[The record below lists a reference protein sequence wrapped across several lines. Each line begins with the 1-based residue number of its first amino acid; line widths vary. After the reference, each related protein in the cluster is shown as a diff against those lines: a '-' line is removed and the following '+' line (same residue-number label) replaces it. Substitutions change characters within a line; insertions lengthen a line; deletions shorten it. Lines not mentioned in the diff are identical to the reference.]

1 MDAIL
6 QVAHT
11 VATYAPIITQTM
23 GMVVI
28 MFIAFAASVMVDNP
42 DVTMATCLLLA
53 LAISWHAFKPIRRFL
68 RWAIIWPIQRMF
80 YRIVRRPVRLLLG
93 GIMARWKYSIIADR
107 LEDTLSKLW
116 LEEHLISRQEYRRL
130 SDLLGKALGLSD
142 LVGRKTCKEGIKHTV
157 LQNIGVMRATPA
169 ISVPGPP
176 LKVKVDTSYTPMTNT
191 RNLSYLR
198 RRQQSA

>member
-11 VATYAPIITQTM
+11 VATYAPVITQTM

-93 GIMARWKYSIIADR
+93 GIMARWKTTVVADR
-107 LEDTLSKLW
+107 LDDTLSKLCYD
-116 LEEHLISRQEYRRL
+116 EGIISKQEYRRL
-130 SDLLGKALGLSD
+130 SNLVGKALGIGD
-142 LVGRKTCKEGIKHTV
+142 LVTKKLSKQGIKHTV
-157 LQNIGVMRATPA
+157 LKNIGVMRATTKDTV
-169 ISVPGPP
+169 SGPP
-176 LKVKVDTSYTPMTNT
+176 LKVKVDTSYSPMTET